1 MPYSTV
7 QAIKWQKFTKI
18 HVKPTGCSGNF
29 PPIHFVTK
37 GTDWFRGHPAA
48 LFFGLLVP
56 DFWLHSPRRFN
67 VQDLN
72 RIDSV
77 GARSAQGPAVQMINA
92 MISEAVRVGASDI
105 HIEPRKTV
113 VEIRFRV
120 DGVMHVW
127 KNLPKDMQDI
137 CTARV
142 KVMSDLDINEKRL
155 PQDGRVTINVPGRTI
170 DLRISILP
178 VLYGEKIVMRLL
190 DRELSVRG
198 LEQLDFSPYN
208 KSAFDDLIHRP
219 LGLILVTG
227 PTGSGK
233 TTTLYAA
240 LNTLKS
246 KTVNIVTCEDPIE
259 YDMDGINQSQVFDK
273 VGLTFARQL
282 RSILRQDPDIIL
294 VGEIRDAETAEIA
307 FRAAMT
313 GHLVLSTLH
322 SNDAATSVTRLVD
335 MGVPPFLI
343 SSGLIGM
350 VAQRLVRRLCTSC
363 RRQAPPTP
371 RQAELLNIAPT
382 DLIWHPVGCQRCE
395 GTGYKGRLAV
405 HEVVRADEK
414 FERLIMHGAT
424 ASQLRQAAE
433 SIGMIPIREDALNK
447 IRAGLTS
454 VDDVMRQVYV
464 RLDDIDAD
472 AELPPLPALEAPT
485 APALTS

>member
-1 MPYSTV
+1 M
-7 QAIKWQKFTKI
+7 
-18 HVKPTGCSGNF
+18 
-29 PPIHFVTK
+29 
-37 GTDWFRGHPAA
+37 
-48 LFFGLLVP
+48 
-56 DFWLHSPRRFN
+56 
-67 VQDLN
+67 QDLN
-72 RIDSV
+72 RVDAA
-77 GARSAQGPAVQMINA
+77 GMRGSAQGPAVQMVNS

-105 HIEPRKTV
+105 HIEPRKALL
-113 VEIRFRV
+113 EIRFRV

-137 CTARV
+137 CTARI
-142 KVMSDLDINEKRL
+142 KVMAELDINEKRL
-155 PQDGRVTINVPGRTI
+155 PQDGRVTISVPGKTI
-170 DLRISILP
+170 DLRISVLP

-198 LEQLDFSPYN
+198 LEQLDFTPHN
-208 KSAFDDLIHRP
+208 KEAFDELIHRP

-240 LNTLKS
+240 LNALKN
-246 KTVNIVTCEDPIE
+246 KTVNIVTCEDPVE
-259 YDMDGINQSQVFDK
+259 YDMDGINQSQVFEK

-294 VGEIRDAETAEIA
+294 VGEIRDLETAEIA

-322 SNDAATSVTRLVD
+322 SNDAPTSVTRLVD

-343 SSGLIGM
+343 ASGLIGM

-371 RQAELLNIAPT
+371 RQAELLSISPNE
-382 DLIWHPVGCQRCE
+382 LIWHPVGCQRCE

-405 HEVVRADEK
+405 HEVVHTDEH
-414 FERLIMHGAT
+414 FERLVMQHAT
-424 ASQLRQAAE
+424 GSQLRNAAE
-433 SIGMIPIREDALNK
+433 KAGMIPIREDALNK

-464 RLDDIDAD
+464 RLEEDFDAP
-472 AELPPLPALEAPT
+472 ALGTPTPALPAPTPAALPALV
-485 APALTS
+485 